1 MENGS
6 RGRRRGPPVE
16 RTRRSTRTA
25 VLNASNKREASEDP
39 WADWRGER
47 RSTRLGAPVQT
58 QFDDDGASARK
69 RARTDDSSMS
79 THSMDVDEDGNAE
92 SSANGKKNALKL
104 KSSSAAAL
112 KPNEV
117 ALEQVAGKKKS
128 KFWVYAVEPV
138 ESGQQTDEDVAMS
151 EEVPDD
157 KANDEHHA
165 NGNGSLSK
173 AKSNGLT
180 NGTYSASASATSRAG
195 SDDDQDYDAG
205 SLSPV
210 DSD

>member
-6 RGRRRGPPVE
+6 RSRRKGAPAE
-16 RTRRSTRTA
+16 GARRSTRTA
-25 VLNASNKREASEDP
+25 VLNASNKRESSEDP

-47 RSTRLGAPVQT
+47 RSTRLGAPSQT
-58 QFDDDGASARK
+58 QFDDEGASARK

-79 THSMDVDEDGNAE
+79 THSMDVDEDGHAAS
-92 SSANGKKNALKL
+92 SSANGKKHALKL

-138 ESGQQTDEDVAMS
+138 GSGQQTDEDVAMS
-151 EEVPDD
+151 EGTPDD
-157 KANDEHHA
+157 TANDEYHA

-173 AKSNGLT
+173 AKTNGLT
-180 NGTYSASASATSRAG
+180 NGDYSASRTDSSAP
-195 SDDDQDYDAG
+195 DDDQDYDAG